1 VTAGVDALVAS
12 HPLFAGL
19 PGDVTSGIAQ
29 CARNVAFGP
38 GELLLVEGRP
48 ADTLFL
54 LRRGRVAIE
63 IHAADRG
70 TLVVETV
77 DAGGAVGWSWLF
89 PPYRWHFDARA
100 LGPVGAVAI
109 DAACLRSAMEADDA
123 LGRLLVTRVA
133 GVLLERL
140 QATRLRLLDLY
151 GADRAG

>member
-1 VTAGVDALVAS
+1 MTTGVEGLVAS

-19 PGDVTSGIAQ
+19 PEDVTSEIAA
-29 CARNVAFGP
+29 CSKNVAFVP
-38 GELLLVEGRP
+38 GELMLVEGRP

-54 LRRGRVAIE
+54 VRRGRVAIE
-63 IHAADRG
+63 VHASDRG
-70 TLVVETV
+70 TLVIETV
-77 DAGGAVGWSWLF
+77 EAGGAVGWSWLF

-109 DAACLRSAMEADDA
+109 DATCLRAKVDADDEF
-123 LGRLLVTRVA
+123 GRLLVTRIA

-151 GADRAG
+151 GADGAG

>member
-1 VTAGVDALVAS
+1 VTAEVDAFVAS

-19 PGDVTSGIAQ
+19 PAGVTSEIAA
-29 CARNVAFGP
+29 CCRTVAYGP
-38 GELLLVEGRP
+38 DELLLVEGQP

-54 LRRGRVAIE
+54 VQRGRVAIE
-63 IHAADRG
+63 IHGADRG

-77 DAGGAVGWSWLF
+77 ETGGAVGWSWLF
-89 PPYRWHFDARA
+89 PPYRWNFDARA
-100 LGPVGAVAI
+100 LGPVGAVAA
-109 DAACLRSAMEADDA
+109 DATCLRAKMDADDEF
-123 LGRLLVTRVA
+123 GRLLVTRVA